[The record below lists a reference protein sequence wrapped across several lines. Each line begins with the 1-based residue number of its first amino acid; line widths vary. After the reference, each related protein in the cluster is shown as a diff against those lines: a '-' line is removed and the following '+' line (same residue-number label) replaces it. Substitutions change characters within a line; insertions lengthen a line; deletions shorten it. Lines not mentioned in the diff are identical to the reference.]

1 MEIERGALQ
10 GMGRAGDLVKDAADK
25 TIEALAGYR
34 GGGVEHLSE
43 DLVEYVRNQPMTA
56 LLLATG
62 VGIFVGMV
70 LVLARKA
77 ERRHHGVLKN
87 ESRAQ
92 PLTDRLA

>member
-1 MEIERGALQ
+1 MAWVWPVTSSR
-10 GMGRAGDLVKDAADK
+10 DAADRA
-25 TIEALAGYR
+25 IEALAGYR

-70 LVLARKA
+70 TVLAPR
-77 ERRHHGVLKN
+77 
-87 ESRAQ
+87 SRAQ
-92 PLTDRLA
+92 ATRGPRLVRSERNPCNAAYALTSA